1 MDLLVKKEKREN
13 VVHKDDKVS
22 LDSRETKEETALLV
36 QLVLQ
41 VLLVFL
47 VQLEKRVT
55 RVQWVLPVLRETLV
69 KLVLQVHLVLLV
81 KD

>member
-1 MDLLVKKEKREN
+1 LDLLVKKEKREN
-13 VVHKDDKVS
+13 VVHKGDKVS

-47 VQLEKRVT
+47 VQSEKRVT